1 MIRGP
6 RAGFLV
12 LLVDVSLGER
22 LNNAAAAAAGTTTA
36 GATCDEPAVVD
47 DEGDAV
53 APLRRS
59 SSESASAETV
69 AGTFDGGVG
78 GIHTAGM
85 ALPSCCS
92 CC

>member
-22 LNNAAAAAAGTTTA
+22 VNAAATTTA
-36 GATCDEPAVVD
+36 AGAICDEPAVVD

-69 AGTFDGGVG
+69 AGTFEGGVG

>member
-1 MIRGP
+1 M
-6 RAGFLV
+6 V

-22 LNNAAAAAAGTTTA
+22 VNAAAAAATTTAA

-69 AGTFDGGVG
+69 AGTFDGGVD
-78 GIHTAGM
+78 GIHTAGV
-85 ALPSCCS
+85 APPSC
-92 CC
+92 